1 LSFEQNNALVN
12 IVNESGDTPLH
23 KASYTGREDIVTL
36 LVANNADVFIING
49 DGLTPR
55 ELARKESVKRI
66 LLAAEEADLKRRE
79 ERFLSCARNGDI
91 DTMKTMLSDTNF
103 PLNINCQVR
112 DNRTAHGFPTKF

>member
-1 LSFEQNNALVN
+1 M
-12 IVNESGDTPLH
+12 NESGDTPLH
-23 KASYTGREDIVTL
+23 KASYTGRDDIVVL
-36 LVANNADVFIING
+36 LVSSNADVFVING

-91 DTMKTMLSDTNF
+91 DAMKSMLADTNY
-103 PLNINCQVR
+103 PLNINCQVIHM
-112 DNRTAHGFPTKF
+112 TSI